1 MLTLPFST
9 KIEPQGKCEG
19 EEEEEIEVKEE
30 KVKEEKVKE
39 EKVKEEKVKEEKVK
53 EKVKEVMEKEYES
66 GTEKGE
72 GCTVLKQGRSG

>member
-1 MLTLPFST
+1 M
-9 KIEPQGKCEG
+9 EA
-19 EEEEEIEVKEE
+19 EIE
-30 KVKEEKVKE
+30 E

>member
-1 MLTLPFST
+1 M
-9 KIEPQGKCEG
+9 EA
-19 EEEEEIEVKEE
+19 EIEVNKENVKQE

-39 EKVKEEKVKEEKVK
+39 EKVKK
-53 EKVKEVMEKEYES
+53 EKVKEVMEKEYEP

>member
-1 MLTLPFST
+1 M
-9 KIEPQGKCEG
+9 EA
-19 EEEEEIEVKEE
+19 EIEVKEE
-30 KVKEEKVKE
+30 KVNEENVKE
-39 EKVKEEKVKEEKVK
+39 